1 MFNDIKATNK
11 RIAKQIKSIAG
22 RNKTLRNMIQSTL
35 CEIAAHAYQH
45 GDVTHY
51 NTLLDAIRGQ
61 DRKAIIDWIE
71 EYGFARIR
79 PDGTFGKAKAAV
91 DAADYADAQAVFD
104 EYTAP
109 DTTIKPWFDFVKSV
123 KQIAKDM
130 TMPQLLNALMAKAA
144 EHADPDGGGRQPG
157 TPGMAEADHLKRW
170 PQPQPW
176 QPPLR
181 KDRGSLRNNHP
192 QQWFLDQGHCRL
204 PATADA
210 CRIVDHLYR

>member
-35 CEIAAHAYQH
+35 CEIAAHAYEH
-45 GDVTHY
+45 GDVTLY
-51 NTLLDAIRGQ
+51 NNLLDAIRGQ

-91 DAADYADAQAVFD
+91 DAAGYADAQAVYD

-109 DTTIKPWFDFVKSV
+109 DTTVKPWFDFVKTV
-123 KQIAKDM
+123 QQIAKDM

-144 EHADPDGGGRQPG
+144 EHADPESDLKGKKRRKVVWGDAHEWEHALANAAHIAQQIQGRMNANVP
-157 TPGMAEADHLKRW
+157 PMAVAAE
-170 PQPQPW
+170 
-176 QPPLR
+176 
-181 KDRGSLRNNHP
+181 
-192 QQWFLDQGHCRL
+192 
-204 PATADA
+204 
-210 CRIVDHLYR
+210 

>member
-91 DAADYADAQAVFD
+91 DAAGYADGQAVYD
-104 EYTAP
+104 DYTAP

-123 KQIAKDM
+123 QQIAKDM

-144 EHADPDGGGRQPG
+144 EHADPDSDL
-157 TPGMAEADHLKRW
+157 EAKG
-170 PQPQPW
+170 
-176 QPPLR
+176 
-181 KDRGSLRNNHP
+181 KVRNNVVWGEAHEWEHALANAAHIA
-192 QQWFLDQGHCRL
+192 QQIQG
-204 PATADA
+204 
-210 CRIVDHLYR
+210 RINANVPPMAIAAE

>member
-61 DRKAIIDWIE
+61 DRKALIDWIE

-104 EYTAP
+104 DYTAP

-123 KQIAKDM
+123 QQIAKDM

-144 EHADPDGGGRQPG
+144 EHADPDS
-157 TPGMAEADHLKRW
+157 DLKG
-170 PQPQPW
+170 
-176 QPPLR
+176 
-181 KDRGSLRNNHP
+181 KVRNNVVWGEAHEWEHALANAAHIA
-192 QQWFLDQGHCRL
+192 QQIQG
-204 PATADA
+204 
-210 CRIVDHLYR
+210 RINANVPPMAIAAE